1 MRAFARYFG
10 VVLPAALSMGALL
23 AAPAS
28 ASANN
33 DPHRVYEPAGPV
45 DLPAGYCDFPV
56 HLEFPVDRE
65 YGTVST
71 LPDGSTV
78 ITTTGSFIVTATNE
92 LTGATLQVN
101 AGGPGT
107 VTIPPSGGP
116 VVYDLQG
123 RSLLIGT
130 NQADFGLP
138 SNLVSSAGPV
148 NVVEATNGLGGLPF
162 GAISSL
168 SGHPLVLTDVCAA
181 LS

>member
-1 MRAFARYFG
+1 MRGFARFFV
-10 VVLPAALSMGALL
+10 VVLPAALSMCALL

-33 DPHRVYEPAGPV
+33 DPHRFYEPAGPV

-78 ITTTGSFIVTATNE
+78 NKTTGSLTVTVTNE

-107 VTIPPSGGP
+107 VTTPPSGSP
-116 VVYDLQG
+116 VVYDLHG

-138 SNLVSSAGPV
+138 SNLVASAGPV
-148 NVVEATNGLGGLPF
+148 HIVESTAGLGGLPF

-168 SGHPLVLTDVCAA
+168 SGHPQVITDVCAA